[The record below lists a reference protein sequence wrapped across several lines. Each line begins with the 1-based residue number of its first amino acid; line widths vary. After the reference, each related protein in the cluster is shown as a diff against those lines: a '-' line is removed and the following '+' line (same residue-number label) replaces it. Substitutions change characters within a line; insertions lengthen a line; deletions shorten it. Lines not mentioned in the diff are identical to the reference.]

1 MLRSCN
7 IGDPCEISLHPTF
20 FWFRIYFFWSDDMLF
35 YCFLLGDQFL
45 TMRRES
51 GSLTLGDLPSK
62 MSKLK
67 NVGENLTEEE
77 RTAFLHDSYQNLGDE
92 VDFELFLRV
101 NNYTNL
107 TYLLTYILVF
117 VF

>member
-1 MLRSCN
+1 M
-7 IGDPCEISLHPTF
+7 
-20 FWFRIYFFWSDDMLF
+20 
-35 YCFLLGDQFL
+35 

-77 RTAFLHDSYQNLGDE
+77 RAAFLHDSYQNLSDE

-101 NNYTNL
+101 NK
-107 TYLLTYILVF
+107 
-117 VF
+117 

>member
-1 MLRSCN
+1 M
-7 IGDPCEISLHPTF
+7 IG
-20 FWFRIYFFWSDDMLF
+20 
-35 YCFLLGDQFL
+35 FLLDDQFL

-77 RTAFLHDSYQNLGDE
+77 RAAFLHGSYQNLGDE

-101 NNYTNL
+101 NYYTNL
-107 TYLLTYILVF
+107 TYSLTYISAVVF
-117 VF
+117 